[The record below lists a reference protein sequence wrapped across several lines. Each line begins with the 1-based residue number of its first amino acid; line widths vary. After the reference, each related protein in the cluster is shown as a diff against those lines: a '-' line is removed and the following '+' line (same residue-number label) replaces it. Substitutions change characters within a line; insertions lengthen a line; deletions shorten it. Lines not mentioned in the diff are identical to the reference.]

1 MNHTTQKAFQDYYP
15 EEYSHCYGCGKS
27 NPHGHQLKS
36 FWEND
41 ETVARFTPRS
51 YHTGG
56 YPGNVYGG
64 LIASLF
70 DCHGTASAA
79 AAAFRAE
86 QREMDTKPA
95 IRFVTASLK
104 VDYLKP
110 TPHGVELEVRGQI
123 VEVKPRK
130 VTLNMELYANGE
142 VCAKASMVAVRI
154 PESTTPGK

>member
-1 MNHTTQKAFQDYYP
+1 MNAFQDFYP
-15 EEYSHCYGCGKS
+15 EEFSHCYGCGKS

-36 FWEND
+36 YWD
-41 ETVARFTPRS
+41 GDTTVAHFIPNG

-64 LIASLF
+64 LIASLL
-70 DCHGTASAA
+70 DCHGTATAA
-79 AAAFRAE
+79 AAAFKSE
-86 QREMDTKPA
+86 QRAMDTKPP

-110 TPHGVELEVRGQI
+110 TPHGVELEMRGHI

-130 VTLNMELYANGE
+130 VTIDLTLTANGE
-142 VCAKASMVAVRI
+142 VCAKAFMVAVRL
-154 PESTTPGK
+154 PDDPST

>member
-1 MNHTTQKAFQDYYP
+1 MNHTTQKAFQDFYP

-27 NPHGHQLKS
+27 NPNGHQLKS
-36 FWEND
+36 YWDGD
-41 ETVARFTPRS
+41 ETVTHFTPKS

-64 LIASLF
+64 IIASLF

-79 AAAFRAE
+79 AAAFRDEVRA
-86 QREMDTKPA
+86 MDTLPA

-110 TPHGVELEVRGQI
+110 TPHGVELEIRGHI

-130 VTLNMELYANGE
+130 VTVEMTLSANGE
-142 VCAKASMVAVRI
+142 VCAKGHMIAVRLR
-154 PESTTPGK
+154 E

>member
-1 MNHTTQKAFQDYYP
+1 MNAFQDFYP
-15 EEYSHCYGCGKS
+15 EEFSHCYGCGKS

-36 FWEND
+36 YWD
-41 ETVARFTPRS
+41 GDTTVAHFTPNG

-64 LIASLF
+64 LIASLL
-70 DCHGTASAA
+70 DCHGTATAA
-79 AAAFRAE
+79 AAAFKSE
-86 QREMDTKPA
+86 QRAMDTKPP

-110 TPHGVELEVRGQI
+110 TPHGIELEMRGHI

-130 VTLNMELYANGE
+130 VTIDLTLTANGE
-142 VCAKASMVAVRI
+142 VCAKAFMVAVRL
-154 PESTTPGK
+154 PDDPST

>member
-1 MNHTTQKAFQDYYP
+1 LEGSIKMNHSTQKAFQDFYP

-27 NPHGHQLKS
+27 NPNGHQLKS
-36 FWEND
+36 FWEGD
-41 ETVARFTPRS
+41 ETVAHFTPQS

-64 LIASLF
+64 IIASLF

-79 AAAFRAE
+79 AAAFRDE
-86 QREMDTKPA
+86 VRGMDTLPA

-110 TPHGVELEVRGQI
+110 TPHGVELEVRGHI

-130 VTLNMELYANGE
+130 VTVEMTLSANGE
-142 VCAKASMVAVRI
+142 VCAKGHMIAVKI
-154 PESTTPGK
+154 LG